1 MKRMLMLTV
10 LVCVAAGWV
19 AGIRAIEMS
28 QTPSNRDDEAA
39 IRRVIADQ
47 TAAFNQHQVDRAL
60 FTEDADFV
68 NAQGVWLKGAADIE
82 RARKAQFQSALKAA
96 AIKLLDV
103 RVKFVRPDV
112 AVAHATYE
120 IAGMIGLDGL
130 MTPPHEELSLRVLAK
145 NNDRWLVTAF
155 HITTISARQPPA
167 RQQ

>member
-10 LVCVAAGWV
+10 LVCVVSGLV
-19 AGIRAIEMS
+19 ASLRALEMS
-28 QTPSNRDDEAA
+28 QAPSNRDDEAA

-47 TAAFNQHQVDRAL
+47 TAAFNRHEVDRAL

-68 NAQGVWLKGAADIE
+68 NAQGIWLKGAAEIE
-82 RARKAQFQSALKAA
+82 RARKAQFQRALKAA

-103 RVKFVRPDV
+103 RVRFVGPAV
-112 AVAHATYE
+112 AIAHATYE
-120 IAGMIGLDGL
+120 ISGMIGLDGL